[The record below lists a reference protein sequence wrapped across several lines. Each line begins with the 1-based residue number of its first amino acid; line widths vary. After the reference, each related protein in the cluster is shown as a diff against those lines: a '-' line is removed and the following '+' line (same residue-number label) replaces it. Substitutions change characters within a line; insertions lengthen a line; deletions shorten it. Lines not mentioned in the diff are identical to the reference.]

1 MATSKIR
8 SDMKIL
14 YIDDNTSLTKLFL
27 CLGKEYGFSAMVAHS
42 IKEGYQMI
50 LKTRPDVIITDIYMP
65 DGDGFS
71 LTAQIKT
78 DPDPDINSIPVIAC
92 SVTYAIQG
100 KKIFLLGGTKFIN
113 DKPYSIDKLNEILE
127 GVVPRLNLVKSDE
140 KKEQKHKE

>member
-1 MATSKIR
+1 M
-8 SDMKIL
+8 

-27 CLGKEYGFSAMVAHS
+27 CLGKEYGFTALTAHS
-42 IKEGYQMI
+42 IKEGYVLIQKEM
-50 LKTRPDVIITDIYMP
+50 PDVIITDIYMP

-71 LTAQIKT
+71 LTANIKT
-78 DPDPDINSIPVIAC
+78 DPDPKIHSIPVIAC

-127 GVVPRLNLVKSDE
+127 GVVPKLIPIKSDE
-140 KKEQKHKE
+140 KNKRGLKE